1 MTRRVVGVFC
11 AFFRAPL
18 QTSFSMLQHRNQL
31 YTEMAVSAAESF
43 QLKFAIIQGA
53 EPGWQQM
60 PF

>member
-1 MTRRVVGVFC
+1 
-11 AFFRAPL
+11 
-18 QTSFSMLQHRNQL
+18 MLQHRNQL